1 MEAGTTTERQPL
13 TPRQQDI
20 RDWIAGY
27 IDVHGYSPTVKEI
40 ANHYGWRTPNSAKCH
55 LNPMRKKGYI
65 TWQDGCSRTLRVIG
79 GDA

>member
-1 MEAGTTTERQPL
+1 MTTTTERQPL
-13 TPRQQDI
+13 TARQQDI

-27 IDVHGYSPTVKEI
+27 IDVHGFSPTVREI
-40 ANHYGWRTPNSAKCH
+40 GSHYGFTTNGVKTH
-55 LNPMRKKGYI
+55 LNALRRKGWV

>member
-1 MEAGTTTERQPL
+1 MTTATERQPL
-13 TPRQQDI
+13 TARQQDVL
-20 RDWIAGY
+20 DWISGY
-27 IDVHGYSPTVKEI
+27 IDVKGYSPTVREI
-40 ANHYGWRTPNSAKCH
+40 ANHYGWKTPNSVMCH